1 MPLSKDQGILQ
12 ALNEWINIVGIDRV
26 ITSEELT
33 TYKADTDVVIRNI
46 PAVVKPSSPDQVSP
60 IVKVANCH
68 KIAIYPISTGKNWGY
83 GSGLPPTE
91 DTVILDL
98 SDLRKIVDFDA
109 ELGTVTIQ
117 PGVTQQDLRD
127 YLDKNNLPFL
137 VPTTGS
143 SPNCSLM
150 GNALERGYG
159 ITPIAEHFEA
169 IMSLK
174 AVLPNG
180 DIYISPLRE
189 MGGKLIHKG
198 YKWGFGPYID
208 GLFSQGA
215 FGIVTEVTLSLSR
228 QPEIVEAFYFWVDDK
243 ATLESTF
250 ISIQEILRTLGDITG
265 SINLLNSLRLLS
277 MSVPYPTNISSGETL
292 SNNQIVQ
299 LAVERNLP
307 LWMGMGTLYGS
318 RPIINA
324 ARNVIKDL
332 LKPISKRVL
341 FMTKQRA
348 KLLQKI
354 FSLIP
359 GNWAKKQVS
368 ALKLVEQ
375 ALMIME
381 GRPSEISLSLAYW
394 KSGQRPDTG
403 SLNPASDGCGLIWY
417 APLVPMKPKDIP
429 HYIKNVEDIC
439 RQYGLEPLITLT
451 CHSHRCLDSTVPLL
465 FTPKIP
471 REVERAHD
479 CYKALVNMGKQ
490 EGWIPYR
497 MGINFRQELID
508 PNQPFWHLVTKLK
521 TAVDPNHIIAPG
533 RYALTKD
540 EFLINQQ
547 SVENIS
553 SEDSIV

>member
-1 MPLSKDQGILQ
+1 MTINKKDQGILQ
-12 ALNEWINIVGIDRV
+12 ALNEWISIVGIDRV

-33 TYKADTDVVIRNI
+33 IYKADTDVVSRNI

-83 GSGLPPTE
+83 GSGLPTTE

-109 ELGTVTIQ
+109 ELGTVTVQ

-159 ITPIAEHFEA
+159 IAPIADHFEA

-228 QPEIVEAFYFWVDDK
+228 QPEIVEAFYFWVDDQ
-243 ATLESTF
+243 ATLESTLMT
-250 ISIQEILRTLGDITG
+250 IQEIVRTLGDITG
-265 SINLLNSLRLLS
+265 SIKLFNSLQFLS
-277 MSVPYPTNISSGETL
+277 VSVPYPMNIPSGETL
-292 SNNQIVQ
+292 SNNQIAK
-299 LAVERNLP
+299 LSAGRNIS

-318 RPIINA
+318 RHIVKA
-324 ARNVIKDL
+324 ARNLIKDL
-332 LKPISKRVL
+332 IKPISKRVL
-341 FMTKQRA
+341 FLTKSRV
-348 KLLQKI
+348 KRLQKI
-354 FSLIP
+354 GSLLP

-375 ALMIME
+375 ALMLVE
-381 GRPSEISLSLAYW
+381 GRPSEYALSLSYW
-394 KSGQRPDTG
+394 KSGQRPDSG
-403 SLNPASDGCGLIWY
+403 YLNPANDGCGLIWY

-429 HYIKNVEDIC
+429 RYIKNVEYIC

-451 CHSHRCLDSTVPLL
+451 CHSHRCLTSTVPLL
-465 FTPKIP
+465 FDPQIS
-471 REVERAHD
+471 REVERAHA
-479 CYKALVNMGKQ
+479 CYKALVSMGKQ

-497 MGINFRQELID
+497 IGINFRQELID
-508 PNQPFWHLVTKLK
+508 PNQPFWRLVTKLK

-540 EFLINQQ
+540 E
-547 SVENIS
+547 S
-553 SEDSIV
+553 